1 MERSKF
7 IWGKHAIYCSEHMA
21 QATVNALAASLVVV
35 GLLTMVYPSWGGINW
50 IIGGVAAFVV
60 GMMTGKK

>member
-1 MERSKF
+1 
-7 IWGKHAIYCSEHMA
+7 MA

-35 GLLTMVYPSWGGINW
+35 GLLTQVYPSWGGINW
-50 IIGGVAAFVV
+50 IIGGVAAYAV